1 MEIIIDLLFS
11 ISVLPCEIK
20 KNIMSVFCC
29 KLLSTI
35 LENSLFCAS
44 TLGGGMVHVLIKT
57 VISTAAI
64 SVSNVTI
71 KVTPSHHLVL
81 GRKKQTDFQNGG

>member
-1 MEIIIDLLFS
+1 MYIT
-11 ISVLPCEIK
+11 
-20 KNIMSVFCC
+20 SVFCY

-35 LENSLFCAS
+35 LENSLFCTS

-57 VISTAAI
+57 VISTASI

-71 KVTPSHHLVL
+71 KVTQSLHLVL
-81 GRKKQTDFQNGG
+81 GRKTN